1 MRNCFYL
8 LKIQVIRIIMAI
20 EAQGNKSDQ
29 ILFNITVVSIYLTN
43 KVSYNALGEMIRNRL
58 VKKKPAKSTVEHG

>member
-1 MRNCFYL
+1 
-8 LKIQVIRIIMAI
+8 MAI

-29 ILFNITVVSIYLTN
+29 IFFNITVVSIYLTN

-58 VKKKPAKSTVEHG
+58 IKKNQPKVQ